1 MLVILHRQNLIF
13 HNGGFYTMTDYA
25 IKVSISFFIY
35 LSILVA
41 IGYFFYKKTTT
52 ISEYMLGER
61 QLNGWVT
68 SLSAQASDMSGWLL
82 LGLPGYAYLAGYEA
96 SWIAIGLAAGTYLN
110 WKFVAKRLRQYTQI
124 SNNSLTLSDFF
135 ENRFRD
141 KSKMLR
147 IVSAIF
153 ILVFFIFYTSSGLVA
168 GGKLFNS
175 IFGISYLS
183 ALTIGAVCVVS
194 YTFLGGFLAVCWTD
208 LFQGMLMFFTILI
221 VPFIGFKKMGG
232 IENTFDTVKGINS
245 ELLTF
250 FTGMDGIPLG
260 TMALVSLLAWGLGY
274 FGQPHIL
281 VRFMATKSSSEI
293 KKARIIAMVWVLL
306 SLTGAIFVGIVGR
319 AYLGETL
326 MDGTHETV
334 FMLLVHDL
342 FYPLVAGFLLAAVL
356 SAIMSTADSQL
367 LVAASAV
374 TEDFYRTLFKKDA
387 TDKELLM
394 VSRLSVVIIAIIA
407 YIIALNPNSSVLDL
421 VAYAWAG
428 FGAAFGP
435 IVLFSLFWKR
445 MTRNGALAGMISGGL
460 TVILWKNLSGGI
472 FDLYEIVPGF
482 FISCILIIIFS
493 LIDKEP
499 SQEIQDEFESVL
511 SSKI

>member
-1 MLVILHRQNLIF
+1 
-13 HNGGFYTMTDYA
+13 MTDYA
-25 IKVSISFFIY
+25 LKVSISFFIY

-82 LGLPGYAYLAGYEA
+82 LGLPGYAYLSGFEA

-124 SNNSLTLSDFF
+124 SNDSLTLSDFF

-153 ILVFFIFYTSSGLVA
+153 ILVFFVFYTSSGFVA

-175 IFGISYLS
+175 IFGISYFS
-183 ALTIGAVCVVS
+183 ALTIGMICVVS

-221 VPFIGFKKMGG
+221 VPFIAFKKMGG
-232 IENTFDTVKGINS
+232 IDQTFDRLTDINP

-250 FTGMDGIPLG
+250 FTGMDGAPLG
-260 TMALVSLLAWGLGY
+260 AMALISLIAWGLGY

-293 KKARIIAMVWVLL
+293 KKARIIAMTWVLL
-306 SLTGAIFVGIVGR
+306 SLTGAVFVGLVGR
-319 AYLGETL
+319 AYLGEGL
-326 MDGTHETV
+326 MNGAHETV
-334 FMLLVHDL
+334 FMVLVHDL

-374 TEDFYRTLFKKDA
+374 TEDFYRTLYKRNA
-387 TDKELLM
+387 TDKELIT
-394 VSRLSVVIIAIIA
+394 VSRIAIIIVALIA
-407 YIIALNPNSSVLDL
+407 YVIALDPNSSVLDL

-460 TVILWKNLSGGI
+460 TVIIWKNLSGGI
-472 FDLYEIVPGF
+472 FELYEIVPGF
-482 FISCILIIIFS
+482 FLSSILIIIVS
-493 LIDKEP
+493 LMDKEP
-499 SQEIQDEFESVL
+499 EQEIQDEFDSVL
-511 SSKI
+511 TSKI

>member
-1 MLVILHRQNLIF
+1 
-13 HNGGFYTMTDYA
+13 MTDYA
-25 IKVSISFFIY
+25 LKVSISFFIY
-35 LSILVA
+35 LSILIA
-41 IGYFFYKKTTT
+41 IGYFFYRKTTT

-82 LGLPGYAYLAGYEA
+82 LGLPGYAYLSGFEA
-96 SWIAIGLAAGTYLN
+96 SWIAIGLAIGTYLN

-153 ILVFFIFYTSSGLVA
+153 ILVFFIFYTSSGFVA

-175 IFGISYLS
+175 IFGISYFS
-183 ALTIGAVCVVS
+183 ALTIGAIFVVS

-221 VPFIGFKKMGG
+221 VPFMAFKKMGG
-232 IENTFDTVKGINS
+232 VDQTFDRIKDINP
-245 ELLTF
+245 EMLTF

-260 TMALVSLLAWGLGY
+260 TMALVSLVAWGLGY

-293 KKARIIAMVWVLL
+293 KKARLIAMVWVLFSL
-306 SLTGAIFVGIVGR
+306 SSAILVGLVGR
-319 AYLGETL
+319 AYLGEAL
-326 MDGTHETV
+326 MDGSHETV

-342 FYPLVAGFLLAAVL
+342 FFPLVAGFLLAAVL

-367 LVAASAV
+367 LVASSAV
-374 TEDFYRTLFKKDA
+374 TEDFYRTLFRKNA
-387 TDKELLM
+387 TDKELLR
-394 VSRLSVVIIAIIA
+394 VNRIAVILIAIIA
-407 YIIALNPNSSVLDL
+407 YLIALDQNSSVLDL
-421 VAYAWAG
+421 VSYAWAG

-460 TVILWKNLSGGI
+460 TVIIWKNLSGGI
-472 FDLYEIVPGF
+472 FELYEIVPGF
-482 FISCILIIIFS
+482 FLSSLLIIVFS
-493 LIDKEP
+493 LLDNEP
-499 SQEIQDEFESVL
+499 EQEIKDEFESVL
-511 SSKI
+511 VSEI